1 MLTRAQEFNTKTVN
15 FRWGVLGFRG
25 LRVWPIL
32 TLGFRNLHLN
42 RTGFRVLRCDTGCEF
57 GQFLSKGFA
66 YFIQDSYFFRFSNP
80 YSPCRQLRSKKQLSN
95 AYNKAQRVFEENG
108 NVENNRK
115 LLLKIEDFVQKS
127 SFGFWPFCLQIFG
140 FSPILAWVCGL

>member
-1 MLTRAQEFNTKTVN
+1 MNTKTVT
-15 FRWGVLGFRG
+15 FSRGVLGFHG
-25 LRVWPIL
+25 LWVWPIL
-32 TLGFRNLHLN
+32 TLGFRNLRLN

-57 GQFLSKGFA
+57 GQFLASGFG
-66 YFIQDSYFFRFSNP
+66 YFIQDSYFFRFSNR
-80 YSPCRQLRSKKQLSN
+80 YSPCRQLRSEKQLSN

-127 SFGFWPFCLQIFG
+127 SFGFWPFCLRIFE
-140 FSPILAWVCGL
+140 FFPILAWVCGF